1 MSKEKIYIMTK
12 TELAKMAIELLK
24 KRYPTAECSLK
35 YNEPYQLLLA
45 TRLSAQCTDARVNIV
60 CKKLF
65 KKYPTM
71 ESIASADVLDIIE
84 IVRPCGLGNTK
95 GQDLVGICQ
104 KLILDFGGE
113 LPDTMEE
120 LLSLPGVGR
129 KTANLILGDIFHK
142 PAVVTDTHLIRISNR
157 LGLVSQKNPVKI
169 EKELK
174 QILPPEESGDF
185 CHRIVFFGRDVCRA
199 KNPKCKECELAD
211 FCKYVAE

>member
-1 MSKEKIYIMTK
+1 MTK
-12 TELAKMAIELLK
+12 AELANMAVDLLK
-24 KRYPTAECSLK
+24 KRYPIAECSLK
-35 YNEPYQLLLA
+35 YKKPYQLLLA

-65 KKYPTM
+65 SKYPTM
-71 ESIASADVLDIIE
+71 ESIAAADVLDIIE

-95 GQDLVGICQ
+95 GRDLVGICQ
-104 KLILDFGGE
+104 KLISDFGGE
-113 LPDTMEE
+113 LPDTMDE

-142 PAVVTDTHLIRISNR
+142 PSVVTDTHLIRISNR

-199 KNPKCKECELAD
+199 KNPECKECEFAAV
-211 FCKYVAE
+211 CKYAAEQKLFNV